1 MMLIGVGL
9 GPGDKELLT
18 LKAVR
23 ILRSA
28 DAVFVPGRMARELV
42 NDYCE
47 PVVLE
52 FPMVNDEEIRE
63 AEERRDHS
71 AGGHGRHR
79 RARHTG
85 GPQLLLTFSRQTDI
99 EVDVP

>member
-1 MMLIGVGL
+1 MLIGVGL

-42 NDYCE
+42 NDY
-47 PVVLE
+47 
-52 FPMVNDEEIRE
+52 
-63 AEERRDHS
+63 
-71 AGGHGRHR
+71 
-79 RARHTG
+79 
-85 GPQLLLTFSRQTDI
+85 
-99 EVDVP
+99 